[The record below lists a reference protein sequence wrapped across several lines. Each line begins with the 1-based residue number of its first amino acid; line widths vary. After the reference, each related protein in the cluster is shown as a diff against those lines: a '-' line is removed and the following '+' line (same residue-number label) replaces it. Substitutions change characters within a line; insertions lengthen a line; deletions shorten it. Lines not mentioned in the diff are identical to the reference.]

1 MTTEPSYR
9 NGSVYISIGVLAWN
23 EEEAIS
29 PALESLFQQSIFA
42 ELAER
47 NLRCEVLCVPNG
59 CTDQTAQVAIE
70 VFSRQSAKHP
80 FRQFFCCEVRDLRER
95 GKNNAWNR
103 FVHDLSSKE
112 AEVLLLMDGDI
123 VLQHPDTL
131 RNMVLALEQNER
143 ASVATDTPIKDIALK
158 SRRNLRDG
166 MSLSASRL
174 THTATAQVTGQ
185 LYAIR
190 ARVARNIYLP
200 RDLVACEDGFI
211 KWLVCTCGLTQEASG
226 DRVIEAENASHIFQ
240 AYTSFTDILR
250 NQKRQIIGQT
260 IVHILIDQHLRTL
273 PIEQRHNLGETLR
286 AKDAGDPPWLKRL
299 IAAHLQRT
307 RWFWRLFPNLVS
319 NRVAEWRRIKGI
331 RKLVYLPA
339 TLARLAFTLVAA
351 WMARRFLVSGSTDYW
366 PDTRSPR
373 LKTFTSLEQQSKV
386 AQT

>member
-1 MTTEPSYR
+1 MTTKPSYHS
-9 NGSVYISIGVLAWN
+9 GGVYVSIGILAWN
-23 EEEAIS
+23 EEEAIG
-29 PALESLFQQSIFA
+29 PALESLFRQSIFA

-47 NLRCEVLCVPNG
+47 DVQGEIVCVANG
-59 CTDQTAQVAIE
+59 CTDQTVQVATE
-70 VFSRQSAKHP
+70 VFSRHAAKHP
-80 FRQFFCCEVRDLRER
+80 FRNFFSCEVRDLRER

-103 FVHDLSSKE
+103 YVHDLSSKE
-112 AEVLLLMDGDI
+112 AHLLFLMDGDI

-131 RNMVLALEQNER
+131 RNMVGALERNEA
-143 ASVATDTPIKDIALK
+143 ASIATDTPVKDIALK

-174 THTATAQVTGQ
+174 THTAAAQVTGQ

-190 ARVARNIYLP
+190 APVARNIYLP

-211 KWLVCTCGLTQEASG
+211 KWLVCTCGLTQEASA
-226 DRVIEAENASHIFQ
+226 DRVIDAENASHIFQ
-240 AYTSFTDILR
+240 AYTSFPDILR

-260 IVHILIDQHLRTL
+260 IVHILIDRYLGTL
-273 PIEQRHNLGETLR
+273 PIEQRLNLGETLR
-286 AKDAGDPPWLKRL
+286 AKDADDPPWLKRL
-299 IAAHLQRT
+299 IAAHLQQT

-319 NRVAEWRRIKGI
+319 NRVAEWKRITGV

-351 WMARRFLVSGSTDYW
+351 WLARRFLVSGSTDYW

-373 LKTFTSLEQQSKV
+373 LKTFTSLEQQPKV
-386 AQT
+386 VQT